1 VLAKG
6 GVLAKDRD
14 AWIFAISVVAIGFM
28 FELPTLLSG
37 NSNISAFLLI
47 ISLVI
52 CLAISGVGY
61 FLGQLISKKNA
72 RIRYLV
78 MGGALTVVLSN
89 NTIRMFDLNE
99 QSSYLI
105 FVITFVLSVL
115 MGWRIPMMDK
125 NNIDS

>member
-1 VLAKG
+1 M
-6 GVLAKDRD
+6 AKDRD
-14 AWIFAISVVAIGFM
+14 AWTFAISVVAIGFI
-28 FELPTLLSG
+28 FELPALLSG
-37 NSNISAFLLI
+37 NSNAGAFLLI

-89 NTIRMFDLNE
+89 NTILMFDLSE

-105 FVITFVLSVL
+105 FFITFVLSVL

-125 NNIDS
+125 NNINS

>member
-1 VLAKG
+1 
-6 GVLAKDRD
+6 LAKDRD

>member
-28 FELPTLLSG
+28 FELSTLLSG

>member
-1 VLAKG
+1 
-6 GVLAKDRD
+6 LAKDRD
-14 AWIFAISVVAIGFM
+14 AWIFGISVVAIGFM

>member
-1 VLAKG
+1 M
-6 GVLAKDRD
+6 AKDRD